1 MVDLL
6 SISVAIAVASTATSV
21 ISSLV
26 KLAAKKRLGSE
37 QPKAQV
43 SIDMPDG
50 RKFHLE
56 ISTDEASAL
65 TRRSPEKTTPSEST
79 PGLA

>member
-6 SISVAIAVASTATSV
+6 SISVGIAVASATISV
-21 ISSLV
+21 VSTLL
-26 KLAAKKRLGSE
+26 KLAAKKHLGSD

-43 SIDMPDG
+43 SIDMPDV

-56 ISTDEASAL
+56 ISADEASAL